1 MAMSQEEM
9 DTLINSSNDPT
20 QKFPDAETTAANS
33 TKEHKTKDKNFENV
47 SPKLE
52 LLFDL
57 QLPVS
62 IELGRTNM
70 LIRDILQL
78 GRGSVIEFD
87 KLVSEPID
95 VIINGKK
102 IAEGE
107 VVVIDKHFGIRITQ
121 LIDQEERLK
130 SLNT

>member
-20 QKFPDAETTAANS
+20 QKLPDAQKTAANS
-33 TKEHKTKDKNFENV
+33 TQEHKTKDKIFENI